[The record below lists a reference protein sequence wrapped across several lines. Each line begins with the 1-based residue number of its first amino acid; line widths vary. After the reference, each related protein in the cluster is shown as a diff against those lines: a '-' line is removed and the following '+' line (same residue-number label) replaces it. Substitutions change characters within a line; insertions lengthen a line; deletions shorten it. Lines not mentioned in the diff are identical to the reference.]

1 MTKIFVYLFPF
12 TIFQLLQIVVN
23 AIWYLEFGIEGQ
35 GNLDVPFDS
44 HDIGQE
50 VFQV

>member
-1 MTKIFVYLFPF
+1 MV
-12 TIFQLLQIVVN
+12 
-23 AIWYLEFGIEGQ
+23 FGIEGR
-35 GNLDVPFDS
+35 GDLDVPFDS

>member
-1 MTKIFVYLFPF
+1 LFIFSLHNISSF
-12 TIFQLLQIVVN
+12 TNSSECNMV
-23 AIWYLEFGIEGQ
+23 FGIEGQ

-44 HDIGQE
+44 YDIGQE

>member
-1 MTKIFVYLFPF
+1 MVL
-12 TIFQLLQIVVN
+12 
-23 AIWYLEFGIEGQ
+23 GIEGQ
-35 GNLDVPFDS
+35 GNFDVPFDS

>member
-1 MTKIFVYLFPF
+1 MV
-12 TIFQLLQIVVN
+12 
-23 AIWYLEFGIEGQ
+23 FGIEGQ

-44 HDIGQE
+44 YDIGQE